1 MAFNSG
7 NNYVFEFITDSFWLA
22 KKMAAAFDV
31 GENTYYSPIIKGQCS
46 VPEFVLKSPEF
57 YLTVIGEDENRVRFK
72 TNKNRIVQ
80 DVGG

>member
-46 VPEFVLKSPEF
+46 VPEFVLNHLHNFQVLDLVVLLRK
-57 YLTVIGEDENRVRFK
+57 YHTLY
-72 TNKNRIVQ
+72 
-80 DVGG
+80 